1 MRAEKPDAAVWSAAD
16 AVRASRADSLLRI
29 ELDDPSGFPRL
40 TRAVL
45 AELHRLL
52 DTARKTPA
60 PPAIVL
66 TGTNK
71 CFAAGADLA
80 EVGALDALE
89 ALRFSALGQG
99 LMRKIEQH
107 TRPVVAA
114 IRGYCL
120 GGGFDLAL
128 ACHARVASTNAM
140 FGHPGAGLGIIT
152 GWGGTQRLLRIL
164 GPGRHARA
172 AEMLATGRSITAQ
185 EAHTWG
191 LVSRVVPPN
200 RVLETAFRLARNA
213 RRGA

>member
-1 MRAEKPDAAVWSAAD
+1 MSPIAD
-16 AVRASRADSLLRI
+16 AVRASRAGSLLRI

-52 DTARKTPA
+52 DTAGKTPA
-60 PPAIVL
+60 PPAILL
-66 TGTNK
+66 TGTDK

-107 TRPVVAA
+107 TRPVGAA

-120 GGGFDLAL
+120 GGGLDLAL
-128 ACHARVASTNAM
+128 ACHLRMASTDAI

-152 GWGGTQRLLRIL
+152 GWGGTQRLLRIP
-164 GPGRHARA
+164 GPGARA
-172 AEMLATGRSITAQ
+172 RVAEMLATGRSITAQ
-185 EAHTWG
+185 EALAWG
-191 LVSRVVPPN
+191 LVNRIAAPEQVVE
-200 RVLETAFRLARNA
+200 RALEMV
-213 RRGA
+213 RGAGGT

>member
-1 MRAEKPDAAVWSAAD
+1 MRAGKPDAAVPPAAD
-16 AVRASRADSLLRI
+16 VVRANWADGLLQI

-40 TRAVL
+40 TRSTL

-60 PPAIVL
+60 PPAIVV
-66 TGTNK
+66 TGTDK

-120 GGGFDLAL
+120 GGGLDLAL
-128 ACHARVASTNAM
+128 ACHARVASTDAM

-164 GPGRHARA
+164 GPGARA
-172 AEMLATGRSITAQ
+172 RVAEMLATGRSITAQ
-185 EAHTWG
+185 EALAWG
-191 LVSRVVPPN
+191 LVNRIAAPKQVVE
-200 RVLETAFRLARNA
+200 RALEMV
-213 RRGA
+213 RGAGGT